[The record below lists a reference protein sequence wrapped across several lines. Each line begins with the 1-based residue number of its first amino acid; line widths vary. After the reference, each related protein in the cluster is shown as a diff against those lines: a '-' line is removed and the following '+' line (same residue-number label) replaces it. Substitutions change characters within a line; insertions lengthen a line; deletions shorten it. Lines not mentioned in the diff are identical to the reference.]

1 MLLTSSILVLFAA
14 SSVSAASVP
23 ARSAPAKS
31 SPSLTPLP
39 LVIWHGLG
47 DDFTRDGLQELA
59 DLAESTVPG
68 TYVRLVR
75 LGDTAGSDRQAT
87 FLGNVTEQLDDVCTQ
102 LASDPILSSAPAIN
116 ALGLSQG
123 GLFLRAYVQR
133 CNAPPIQNLV
143 TFGSPHNGIAEFFD
157 CSHSSPSS
165 AWACRSSLGLLRF
178 GRWSDFV
185 QSRLVPAQ
193 YYRDPNE
200 LDVYRD
206 RSNFLADINHERTMG
221 DNSKKKKMDKSNLA
235 SLNRLVM
242 YMFEDDEAVIPKES
256 AWFAEV
262 NSSTGQ
268 VTPLSERPIYTEDW
282 IGLKGLGEAG
292 RLVFRTAPGA
302 HMQLSDS
309 LLADTFTEFFGPVP
323 SSSPQQQKDRDDDY
337 DDLLTMQNGL

>member
-1 MLLTSSILVLFAA
+1 
-14 SSVSAASVP
+14 
-23 ARSAPAKS
+23 
-31 SPSLTPLP
+31 
-39 LVIWHGLG
+39 
-47 DDFTRDGLQELA
+47 
-59 DLAESTVPG
+59 
-68 TYVRLVR
+68 
-75 LGDTAGSDRQAT
+75 
-87 FLGNVTEQLDDVCTQ
+87 
-102 LASDPILSSAPAIN
+102 
-116 ALGLSQG
+116 
-123 GLFLRAYVQR
+123 
-133 CNAPPIQNLV
+133 
-143 TFGSPHNGIAEFFD
+143 
-157 CSHSSPSS
+157 
-165 AWACRSSLGLLRF
+165 
-178 GRWSDFV
+178 
-185 QSRLVPAQ
+185 
-193 YYRDPNE
+193 
-200 LDVYRD
+200 
-206 RSNFLADINHERTMG
+206 MG